1 MARLKSFNLN
11 LDTDRVGANSLAEAF
26 QPKPSDCI
34 DTILTHDR
42 MGVEGQ
48 AEAFQFKPSY

>member
-1 MARLKSFNLN
+1 MARLKSFSLN
-11 LDTDRVGANSLAEAF
+11 LATDRVEANGLV
-26 QPKPSDCI
+26 

-48 AEAFQFKPSY
+48 AEAFQLKPSY